1 MNITDDTMLT
11 AVLRINIDL
20 DPDLVDNP
28 ANGLLLSL
36 LSLFFLLLLLLLL
49 FWFPLLLKT
58 IKVTMIIVLATARQC
73 C

>member
-36 LSLFFLLLLLLLL
+36 LSLFFLLLL